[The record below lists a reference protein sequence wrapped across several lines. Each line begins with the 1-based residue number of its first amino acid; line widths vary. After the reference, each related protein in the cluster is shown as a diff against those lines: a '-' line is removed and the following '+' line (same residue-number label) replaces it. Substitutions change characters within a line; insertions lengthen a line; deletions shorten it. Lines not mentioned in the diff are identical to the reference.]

1 MTVET
6 KKYKVDIFGD
16 SFTIVTDEPEEHVI
30 ESAKLVD
37 SLMREISEKTQLSDI
52 KKLAIFTAFQISS
65 KLGKLE
71 SEVNDSNLIKEKLIG
86 LIDKSV

>member
-16 SFTIVTDEPEEHVI
+16 SFTIVTDESEKHVI

-37 SLMREISEKTQLSDI
+37 SLMKEIAEKTNLTDI
-52 KKLAIFTAFQISS
+52 KKIAIFTAFQISS

-71 SEVNDSNLIKEKLIG
+71 SEVKDNKQIGEKLIG
-86 LIDKSV
+86 LIDKSI